1 MTPRRYQ
8 LKKDALAIV
17 ERDHPWIFRD
27 QLSTAAQVFRDGDW
41 LRLVDGANK
50 VIGYGIYEAEGAIAI
65 RMLRKGTERPDAAW
79 LKKKLT
85 TSLARRGLGALRT
98 AAPLLE
104 MSRSE
109 VGELVRGEIVE
120 PPHNPGPTLASMTD
134 GLRLVHGESDGIPA
148 VVVDRFGD
156 TLVAQSY
163 SRGADALARFSAI
176 ALAREL
182 DIANVLLRPALR
194 RKAPEQAARVLRGS
208 PPPVGT
214 FTEEGVPFSV
224 DLAEGQKSGTYL
236 DLRGL
241 RRAIK
246 AHPLTG
252 SRVLNLFAYSGML
265 GKVAEL
271 AGATS
276 ITQVDSSERALA
288 FAAAH
293 HVGDPAHHT
302 FVTADVFQWLPL
314 LAESEMYDL
323 VIVDPPSM
331 TSNKAQVPAVLA
343 GYRKLY
349 RAAAPHVKPGGILV
363 AACCTSRVE
372 PGEFHKTV
380 SDTLGPGFTRDRVLP
395 NEPDHPVA
403 FQQADYLKI
412 GWWRKRG

>member
-27 QLSTAAQVFRDGDW
+27 QLSSAAQVFRDGDW
-41 LRLVDGANK
+41 LRLVDGANRI
-50 VIGYGIYEAEGAIAI
+50 IGYGIYEAEGAIAI
-65 RMLRKGTERPDAAW
+65 RMLRKGTERPDAVW
-79 LKKKLT
+79 LKTKLT
-85 TSLARRGLGALRT
+85 TALARRGLGALR
-98 AAPLLE
+98 
-104 MSRSE
+104 
-109 VGELVRGEIVE
+109 GEIVE
-120 PPHNPGPTLASMTD
+120 PGHDPGPTLASITD

-148 VVVDRFGD
+148 VVADRFGD

-163 SRGADALARFSAI
+163 SRGADGLARFCAM

-182 DIANVLLRPALR
+182 DIPNVLLRPALR
-194 RKAPEQAARVLRGS
+194 RKAPDQPPRVLRGS
-208 PPPVGT
+208 PPAVAT
-214 FTEEGVPFSV
+214 FTEEGVTFSV
-224 DLAEGQKSGTYL
+224 DLAEGQKSGAYL

-241 RRAIK
+241 RRAIRTS
-246 AHPLTG
+246 PLTG
-252 SRVLNLFAYSGML
+252 ARVLNLFAYSGML
-265 GKVAEL
+265 GKCAEL

-302 FVTADVFQWLPL
+302 FVTADVFQWLPP
-314 LAESEMYDL
+314 LAATEMFDV

-380 SDTLGPGFTRDRVLP
+380 SDTLGGGFVRDQVIP
-395 NEPDHPVA
+395 AEPDHPVA
-403 FQQADYLKI
+403 FEQADYLKI

>member
-27 QLSTAAQVFRDGDW
+27 QLSSAAQVFRDGDW

-50 VIGYGIYEAEGAIAI
+50 VICHGIYESDGAIAI
-65 RMLRKGTERPDAAW
+65 RMLRKGAERPDAVW
-79 LKKKLT
+79 FKKKLT
-85 TSLARRGLGALRT
+85 TALARRGLGSLRA

-104 MSRSE
+104 MSRE
-109 VGELVRGEIVE
+109 AVGELVRGEIAE
-120 PPHNPGPTLASMTD
+120 PAHDPSPKLASITD

-163 SRGADALARFSAI
+163 SRGADALARFCAT

-182 DIANVLLRPALR
+182 DIPNALLRPALR
-194 RKAPEQAARVLRGS
+194 RKAAEQPARVLRGS
-208 PPPVGT
+208 PPAIGT
-214 FTEEGVPFSV
+214 FTEEGVTFSV
-224 DLAEGQKSGTYL
+224 DLTEGQKSGAYL

-241 RRAIK
+241 RRALK
-246 AHPLTG
+246 AAPLTG
-252 SRVLNLFAYSGML
+252 ARVLNLFAYSGML

-271 AGATS
+271 AGATT

-302 FVTADVFQWLPL
+302 FVTADVFQWLPQ
-314 LAESEMYDL
+314 LAPTEMFDL

-331 TSNKAQVPAVLA
+331 TSNKAQVPAALA

-363 AACCTSRVE
+363 AACCTSRIE

-380 SDTLGPGFTRDRVLP
+380 SDTLGGGFVRDLVIP
-395 NEPDHPVA
+395 AEPDHPVA
-403 FQQADYLKI
+403 FEQADYLKI

>member
-27 QLSTAAQVFRDGDW
+27 QLSSAAQVFRDGDW

-50 VIGYGIYEAEGAIAI
+50 VIGHGIYEAEGAIAI
-65 RMLRKGTERPDAAW
+65 RMLRKGAERPDAAW
-79 LKKKLT
+79 LKQKLT
-85 TSLARRGLGALRT
+85 TALGRRGLGENLI
-98 AAPLLE
+98 
-104 MSRSE
+104 SD
-109 VGELVRGEIVE
+109 
-120 PPHNPGPTLASMTD
+120 PGPTLASLTD
-134 GLRLVHGESDGIPA
+134 GIRLVHGESDGIPA

-163 SRGADALARFSAI
+163 SRGADALARFCAT

-182 DIANVLLRPALR
+182 QIPNVLLRPALR
-194 RKAPEQAARVLRGS
+194 RKAAEQPARVLRGT
-208 PPPVGT
+208 PPALGT
-214 FTEEGVPFSV
+214 FTEEGVTFFV
-224 DLAEGQKSGTYL
+224 DLAEGQKSGAYL

-246 AHPLTG
+246 AAPLTG
-252 SRVLNLFAYSGML
+252 ARVLNLFAYSGMV
-265 GKVAEL
+265 GKVAEI

-293 HVGDPAHHT
+293 HVGDPARHT
-302 FVTADVFQWLPL
+302 FVHADVFQWLPP
-314 LAESEMYDL
+314 LAATEMFDL

-349 RAAAPHVKPGGILV
+349 RAAGPHVKPGGILV

-380 SDTLGPGFTRDRVLP
+380 SDTLGGGFVRETVIP

-403 FQQADYLKI
+403 FEQADYLKI

>member
-8 LKKDALAIV
+8 LNKDTLAIV
-17 ERDHPWIFRD
+17 ERGHPWIFRD
-27 QLSTAAQVFRDGDW
+27 QLSSAAQVFRDGDW
-41 LRLVDGANK
+41 LRLVDGKNQ
-50 VIGYGIYEAEGAIAI
+50 VIGHGIYDAEGAIAI
-65 RMLRKGTERPDAAW
+65 RVMRKGPERPDAAW
-79 LKKKLT
+79 LKKQLT
-85 TSLARRGLGALRT
+85 TALGKRGIVLR
-98 AAPLLE
+98 
-104 MSRSE
+104 
-109 VGELVRGEIVE
+109 GELPDLTYGH
-120 PPHNPGPTLASMTD
+120 PNLASLTD

-163 SRGADALARFSAI
+163 ARGADALARFCAI

-182 DIANVLLRPALR
+182 ALAHVLLRPALR
-194 RKAPEQAARVLRGS
+194 RKAPEQPARVLRGA
-208 PPPVGT
+208 PPAIGQ
-214 FTEEGVPFSV
+214 FTEEGVTFWV
-224 DLAEGQKSGTYL
+224 DLAAGQKSGAYL
-236 DLRGL
+236 DLRAL

-246 AHPLTG
+246 AAPLTG
-252 SRVLNLFAYSGML
+252 ARVLNLFSYSGML

-302 FVTADVFQWLPL
+302 FVTADVFQWLPQ
-314 LAESEMYDL
+314 LAEREMFDL

-380 SDTLGPGFTRDRVLP
+380 SDTLGGGFVRDRVLP
-395 NEPDHPVA
+395 AEPDHPVG
-403 FQQADYLKI
+403 FPQADYLKV
-412 GWWRKRG
+412 GWWRKLG